1 MPEELTMKTL
11 SVGHGRECITPPEH
25 VYMMGYGARNE
36 PSLGIHDDLFANA
49 VAFSDG
55 EHRVVVLA
63 LDVCEMDI
71 NSIQVLKGVIGEVNE
86 LTPGEIIIN
95 TSHTHAGPMI
105 CTGMYSRFEAH
116 VYGVMAVRAAE
127 AVAQALADMQPATLL
142 VGSAPLDIG
151 CSRRMLLPDGTM
163 TIGVD
168 RTRPRLPE
176 VTTWALRRQ
185 DAPTIMLWSAPLHG
199 ATVTAENRYISSE
212 WMGSAVRQFEELEPG
227 TRAVFL
233 QGCCGDQNPYREQR
247 SFNQVDEHGATAA
260 LALQQA
266 LKASVK
272 VHALPL
278 RSLEHII
285 DLPVAGGGSSP
296 CPLRALRLGDAV
308 FVAMGAEPFVEFAL
322 HLRRLASSKSL
333 MVLGYTDA
341 TVGYITTAMAFTEGG
356 YEPNSFGW
364 FNDGKKLDPS
374 VETVVKESLIKALTD
389 ITA

>member
-1 MPEELTMKTL
+1 MKSL
-11 SVGHGRECITPPEH
+11 MVGHGRECITPPEH
-25 VYMMGYGARNE
+25 VYMMGYGARNDR
-36 PSLGIHDDLFANA
+36 SLGIHDDLFANA

-55 EHRVVVLA
+55 VQKLVVVA

-86 LTPGEIIIN
+86 LTPAEIIIN

-105 CTGMYSRFEAH
+105 CTGPYSRFEAH
-116 VYGVMAVRAAE
+116 GYGVMAVRAAE
-127 AVAQALADMQPATLL
+127 AAAQALADMVPATLS

-151 CSRRMLLPDGTM
+151 CSRRQTQPDGTM

-176 VTTWALRRQ
+176 VTTWAFHRK
-185 DAPTIMLWSAPLHG
+185 DAPTILLWSSPLHG
-199 ATVTAENRYISSE
+199 ATVTAENLYISSE
-212 WMGSAVRQFEELEPG
+212 WMGSAVRQFEALEPDVK
-227 TRAVFL
+227 AVFL

-247 SFNQVDEHGATAA
+247 AFTQMDAHGAAA
-260 LALQQA
+260 AQALQQA
-266 LKASVK
+266 LKSSVK
-272 VHALPL
+272 VKALPM
-278 RSLEHII
+278 RSLERTI
-285 DLPVAGGGSSP
+285 DLPEAGGGSSP

-308 FVAMGAEPFVEFAL
+308 FISMGAEPFVEFAL
-322 HLRRLASSKSL
+322 YLRRIGGPASL

-341 TVGYITTAMAFTEGG
+341 TVGYITTAAAFDEGG

-374 VETVVKESLIKALTD
+374 VETVVKAALAEALAD
-389 ITA
+389 ILK